1 MLKKSLYLPALIAVA
16 FLSLSWPASAQQALD
31 DEDEIEKDWKEVAAQ
46 LPEAPKA
53 ENLVPF
59 YDSGTQS
66 FAIDVK
72 SLTIAADNTIRY
84 TLVSVSRGG
93 AKNISYE
100 AIRCESFE
108 KKLYAFGRPDGSW
121 SRSRRNE
128 WTPISNLAAN
138 KQHSA
143 LAIDYFCE
151 GTTVAG
157 RATVIIDRIKKH
169 QTVLR
174 PY

>member
-1 MLKKSLYLPALIAVA
+1 MLKKSLHLTALLAAA
-16 FLSLSWPASAQQALD
+16 FLSLSLPAAAQQAAD
-31 DEDEIEKDWKEVAAQ
+31 DEDEIEKEWKEVAAQ

-53 ENLVPF
+53 ENLVSF

-72 SLTIAADNTIRY
+72 SLTIAADGTIRY

-100 AIRCESFE
+100 AIRCESFQ

-128 WTPISNLAAN
+128 WSAISNLAAN
-138 KQHSA
+138 KQHST
-143 LAIDYFCE
+143 LAVDYFCE
-151 GTTVAG
+151 GNTVAG
-157 RATVIIDRIKKH
+157 RAPAIVERIRKN
-169 QTVLR
+169 QTVLKQ
-174 PY
+174 Y

>member
-1 MLKKSLYLPALIAVA
+1 MLKKTLYVSALIAA
-16 FLSLSWPASAQQALD
+16 SLFSVTASAQQLG

-46 LPEAPKA
+46 LPEAPKT

-66 FAIDVK
+66 FAIDIK
-72 SLTIAADNTIRY
+72 SIIVASDNTIRY

-93 AKNISYE
+93 ARNISYE

-108 KKLYAFGRPDGSW
+108 KKLYAFGRPDGTW

-128 WTPISNLAAN
+128 WTPISSLGAN
-138 KQHSA
+138 KQHTN
-143 LAIDYFCE
+143 LAVDYFCE

-157 RATVIIDRIKKH
+157 RAPAIIERIKKN
-169 QTVLR
+169 QPVIKN
-174 PY
+174 Y

>member
-1 MLKKSLYLPALIAVA
+1 VS
-16 FLSLSWPASAQQALD
+16 
-31 DEDEIEKDWKEVAAQ
+31 
-46 LPEAPKA
+46 
-53 ENLVPF
+53 F

-72 SLTIAADNTIRY
+72 SIIIAADNTIRY

-143 LAIDYFCE
+143 LAVDYFCE

-157 RATVIIDRIKKH
+157 KVPAIIDRIKKN
-169 QTVLR
+169 QTVLK